1 MINKKIT
8 IIVGCSSI
16 GKDYALNYLVS
27 SHNYKPLISHTTRP
41 IRPNEKKGREYH
53 FVNDK
58 KFLKMIKNKELI
70 EYRTYNTLQNGVPSV
85 WYYGLSKKTIDNLDP
100 NSRYVTIFD
109 IQGAKNFIEY
119 YGKDNCFVVM
129 IRCDDKIREERAK
142 SRGGYSVEEWSRR
155 LLDDNIVF
163 SDENTK
169 GLINWYIENNGTVDE
184 FENELVNL
192 NR

>member
-1 MINKKIT
+1 MKNKIL
-8 IIVGCSSI
+8 VLCSPSSC

-41 IRPNEKKGREYH
+41 IRPNEKNGREYH

-58 KFLKMIKNKELI
+58 KFLKMIKNEELI
-70 EYRTYNTLQNGVPSV
+70 EYRTYNTLQNGIPSV

-109 IQGAKNFIEY
+109 IQGAKDFIKY
-119 YGKDNCFVVM
+119 HGKDNCFVVM

-155 LLDDNIVF
+155 LMDDKIVF

-169 GLINWYIENNGTVDE
+169 GLIDWYIENNGTVDE
-184 FENELVNL
+184 FENELVNI